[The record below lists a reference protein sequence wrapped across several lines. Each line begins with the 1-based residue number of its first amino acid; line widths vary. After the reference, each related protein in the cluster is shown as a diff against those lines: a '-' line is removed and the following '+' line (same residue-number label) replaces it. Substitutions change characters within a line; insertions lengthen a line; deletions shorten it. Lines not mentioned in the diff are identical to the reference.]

1 VVKGKTFLGIAS
13 TEAAGG
19 SDIVSLTTAMARRD
33 DRKLCSTQAP
43 RFSHG
48 DSAVTV
54 VVIRHL

>member
-1 VVKGKTFLGIAS
+1 MFFLKTTRSAMRRFGKTMMQLH
-13 TEAAGG
+13 GG
-19 SDIVSLTTAMARRD
+19 YGYV